1 MHPSQDFNR
10 KWSLSLEFS
19 FQTHG
24 KLVVC
29 PSSHWESWEADPS
42 NDIYI
47 FFLDYI
53 DVKKEMHDKCQLFAG
68 CTCIHRYTFLL
79 INRYTDIYIYIV
91 YSTSCMHINRSEY
104 GMLHM
109 QKITCLRS
117 RNPWFHSEAKSRPN
131 AAFQLYL
138 MVGPPA
144 SRLTCLRSISSAA
157 LARLKSSKMIQNVK
171 LTLLQDSFLWL

>member
-1 MHPSQDFNR
+1 MISQKVEKSLCWAGLKLWVYTLWPEMFGRSPGWHMKQQNVIPCPNGTLVASCVKLQMCIAWMHMMHPSQDFNR

-47 FFLDYI
+47 FLHYI

-79 INRYTDIYIYIV
+79 INRYTDIYIYCIQYIMYAYQQV
-91 YSTSCMHINRSEY
+91 RVWHVTY
-104 GMLHM
+104 
-109 QKITCLRS
+109 
-117 RNPWFHSEAKSRPN
+117 AKNNMP
-131 AAFQLYL
+131 
-138 MVGPPA
+138 
-144 SRLTCLRSISSAA
+144 
-157 LARLKSSKMIQNVK
+157 
-171 LTLLQDSFLWL
+171 